1 MEEFNNFLYH
11 PELFESKINK
21 KVITESKIQKVAL
34 KWMNDNFSPDKLEI
48 VKSPKYPNSIFYIK
62 NGQVV
67 MEQDLKKKNFY
78 FHYDEIWSFF
88 ESFFGMEY
96 SEIQQLMEVWLEET
110 LNLEGYT
117 PQIKATG
124 AMKLLEETLNLN
136 NFILKFG

>member
-1 MEEFNNFLYH
+1 MKYL
-11 PELFESKINK
+11 
-21 KVITESKIQKVAL
+21 ITESKVREIAL
-34 KWMNDNFSPDKLEI
+34 KWMNDNFSPDQLEI
-48 VKSPKYPNSIFYIK
+48 VKSPKYPDSIFYRK

-117 PQIKATG
+117 PLVQLALPTLK
-124 AMKLLEETLNLN
+124 LEETLNLEGYTP
-136 NFILKFG
+136 FILSRY